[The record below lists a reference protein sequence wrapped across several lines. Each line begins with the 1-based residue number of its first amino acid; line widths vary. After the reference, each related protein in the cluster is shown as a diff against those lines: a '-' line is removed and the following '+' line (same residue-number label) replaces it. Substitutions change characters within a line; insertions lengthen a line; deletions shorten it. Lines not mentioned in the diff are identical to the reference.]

1 MWVPANQF
9 DLWRGRRPTGQ
20 PQVSFSLLDVNCNRL
35 SKNLETSRRPKA
47 ARSTRGR
54 ESRSYYLIGYV
65 PKDVKPDGRF
75 RKIEVKLGR
84 SGLTVRARKGY
95 FAPTAAEA
103 GGAPRTAD
111 LDPEVRK
118 ALDSPRDL
126 ADLPVRATALVFDQS
141 GADAARVVISADVD
155 INGFSFE
162 PEEDSRLGGAVEF
175 AVAATHLGS
184 GRVYHF
190 DQTIEMHLSPETR
203 RRLGVTW
210 YSMSRSTGSG
220 CPRRF

>member
-1 MWVPANQF
+1 MSVAEDSGGFAVHNTN
-9 DLWRGRRPTGQ
+9 DLAAG
-20 PQVSFSLLDVNCNRL
+20 
-35 SKNLETSRRPKA
+35 LERIS
-47 ARSTRGR
+47 R

-103 GGAPRTAD
+103 SGAPRTAD

-141 GADAARVVISADVD
+141 GADAARVVIAADVD
-155 INGFSFE
+155 VNGFSFE
-162 PEEDSRLGGAVEF
+162 PEAGFAAGRGGGVRGGGHASRDRSRLPLRPDRRDALEPRNQ
-175 AVAATHLGS
+175 AAA
-184 GRVYHF
+184 GRDLVL
-190 DQTIEMHLSPETR
+190 DVP
-203 RRLGVTW
+203 
-210 YSMSRSTGSG
+210 
-220 CPRRF
+220 